1 MQIEVKQTGIISN
14 KLALIKMIKSH
25 TQWGLKQAK
34 DWVDNFSFGKS
45 QSLDVLD
52 PIKFEREL
60 EEIGGV
66 KSYSTSQKRQRK
78 LISIGLGDM
87 EDKIDFLSQELTDD
101 LAKNYGCAYSDYL
114 RFFTDLLID
123 MDENSINTLVSRF
136 LTK

>member
-14 KLALIKMIKSH
+14 KSH

-87 EDKIDFLSQELTDD
+87 ENKIDFLSQELTD

-114 RFFTDLLID
+114 RFFKDLLID
-123 MDENSINTLVSRF
+123 MDENNINTLVSRF
-136 LTK
+136 PTK